1 MATQNL
7 RWQHQQQQQ
16 QQQSQPSVTRLA
28 VSLQPLFF
36 WEQTL
41 SGYHLERLCYR
52 ARLSRRT
59 LCYPAHHLRSL
70 PLIQRP
76 KNTNVNK
83 GSTLCTQPQ
92 PARLGVTEWDADK
105 VRKVKIIDVNGP
117 TPLPELPIVVHV
129 VPVPK
134 AVSMPAVKEGDM
146 LDVLCEYC
154 RSLVECTLMGHWY
167 SILWLSYTLFVPVF
181 LTFLFLRTIY
191 IVT

>member
-7 RWQHQQQQQ
+7 RWQHQQQQQQ

-36 WEQTL
+36 REQTL

-52 ARLSRRT
+52 AWLSYCT

-117 TPLPELPIVVHV
+117 TPLPELSIVVHV

-154 RSLVECTLMGHWY
+154 CSLVECTLVGH
-167 SILWLSYTLFVPVF
+167 
-181 LTFLFLRTIY
+181 
-191 IVT
+191 